1 MTTQTTTRIPSV
13 GIRPS
18 LKRRRSQWWHWVPI
32 GISVLFIIGLSAC
45 GGGPATATA
54 TQTPA
59 PTATPQPTAT
69 SLPTATPKPTTNPNA
84 GVPSYVAEVVPRLES
99 LGSAT
104 NDVGIACGAED
115 IAACRDAL
123 QKVHDETA
131 SFQTY
136 LQQHPAPPCL
146 QAGDTLMHSTLTDL
160 HDGVTLITQGLDNQ
174 NTSDLEAGVQLVN
187 RASSTL
193 QDAATEFSRAQC

>member
-1 MTTQTTTRIPSV
+1 MTTQTAARIPPV

-18 LKRRRSQWWHWVPI
+18 LKRRRLQWWHWVLF
-32 GISVLFIIGLSAC
+32 GISALLVIGVSAC
-45 GGGPATATA
+45 GESPA

-99 LGSAT
+99 LASAMT
-104 NDVGIACGAED
+104 DVGIACGAED
-115 IAACRDAL
+115 LAACRDAV
-123 QKVHDETA
+123 QKVHDEAT

-136 LQQHPAPPCL
+136 LQQHPAPSCM
-146 QAGDTLMHSTLTDL
+146 QAGDTLLHSMLTDL
-160 HDGVTLITQGLDNQ
+160 HDGAALITQGLDNQ
-174 NTSDLEAGVQLVN
+174 NISDVEAGTQLVN
-187 RASSTL
+187 RANSTGV
-193 QDAATEFSRAQC
+193 DAATEFSRAQC